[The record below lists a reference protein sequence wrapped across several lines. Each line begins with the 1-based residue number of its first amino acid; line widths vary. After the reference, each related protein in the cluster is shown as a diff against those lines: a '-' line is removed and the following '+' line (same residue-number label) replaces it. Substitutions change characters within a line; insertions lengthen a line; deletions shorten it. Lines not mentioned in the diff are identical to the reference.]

1 MGTVVND
8 PVADI
13 VADVVATTRGGSL
26 MYSRNRFHAPWGAAF
41 PAGNLASF
49 HVITTGACWLTVDG
63 ADPVQLTRGD
73 VVLIPSGAAHEVADT
88 PQRPTRP
95 MPEIAGRT
103 LDDGAPPSDILIEG
117 DGPATVWICGGDPP
131 PPRGRRPPTP
141 APPPPLIITPPP
153 APPPPPGAPPG
164 PLSAPAP

>member
-1 MGTVVND
+1 MSSAVSD

-13 VADVVATTRGGSL
+13 VADVVSTTRRGSL

-41 PAGNLASF
+41 PAGNLANF

-73 VVLIPSGAAHEVADT
+73 VVLIPSGAAHELADT
-88 PQRPTRP
+88 PGRPTRP

-103 LDDGAPPSDILIEG
+103 LDDGAPPSDVVIEG
-117 DGPATVWICGGDPP
+117 DGPATVWICGGGRPPPGVRP
-131 PPRGRRPPTP
+131 PPRR
-141 APPPPLIITPPP
+141 APPPLVVLTP
-153 APPPPPGAPPG
+153 
-164 PLSAPAP
+164 